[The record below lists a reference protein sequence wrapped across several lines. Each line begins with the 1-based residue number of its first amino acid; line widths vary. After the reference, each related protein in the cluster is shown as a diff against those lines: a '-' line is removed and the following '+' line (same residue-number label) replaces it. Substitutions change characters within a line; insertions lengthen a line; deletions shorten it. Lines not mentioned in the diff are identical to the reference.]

1 MQEVKRIFHE
11 KYKICNVDQLQG
23 YNRGRYKLGKIKE
36 PIVYSVDCIFLK
48 HPQSG
53 GKRCD
58 EFIFYNLP
66 QGYTGIYLIE
76 IKDSVKINVDEV
88 KEQLQGGAEFIEDFL
103 NNDPATDNQ
112 PFEFTPFCVSKGIRP
127 SVRTKLR
134 QCKIHIGVHY
144 RPIRQVN
151 FNHTL

>member
-1 MQEVKRIFHE
+1 MQEVKRIFHG
-11 KYKICNVDQLQG
+11 KYKICNVDQLQE

-36 PIVYSVDCIFLK
+36 PIVYSVDCIFLE
-48 HPQSG
+48 HPQSR

-58 EFIFYNLP
+58 
-66 QGYTGIYLIE
+66 
-76 IKDSVKINVDEV
+76 
-88 KEQLQGGAEFIEDFL
+88 EFIEDFL